1 MPITNTL
8 AQRSRPELRRTK
20 RLSKVALDSAAEHPL
35 ARKRASHSARHPLE
49 LTRFEPGK
57 LAMDAASLRN
67 TGIPLIGET
76 DWGTNICLFYETKDD
91 LLKTT
96 VAYFEAGLANHELCV
111 WAVSDPISEA
121 DAKNALRSGIA
132 DFEDYVAGG
141 SIDISSNEQWDLKE
155 DEFNLQ
161 RITGDWTAK
170 LNRAL
175 ERGYDGLRVS
185 GNASWLETNHW
196 KEFCEYDQEID
207 RCVAG
212 KQIIVLC
219 THSLSAQRAVGVPDI
234 VRAHHFTIYRRHDE
248 WKFADSPQLKQAAA
262 EIEKLKDTVGKLA
275 VHLPSAE
282 ALTHREKAVLARIVQ
297 GESSREIGHQLG
309 ISLRTIEFH
318 RANIMTKI
326 GAKNVADLVRI
337 MLGE

>member
-1 MPITNTL
+1 MN
-8 AQRSRPELRRTK
+8 
-20 RLSKVALDSAAEHPL
+20 V
-35 ARKRASHSARHPLE
+35 
-49 LTRFEPGK
+49 
-57 LAMDAASLRN
+57 ASLRN

-96 VAYFEAGLANHELCV
+96 AAYFEAGLANHELCV
-111 WAVSDPISEA
+111 WAVSDPISET
-121 DAKNALRSGIA
+121 DAKNALQSGIA
-132 DFEDYVAGG
+132 DFENYVASS

-161 RITGDWTAK
+161 RITGGWTAK
-170 LNRAL
+170 LNEAL
-175 ERGYDGLRVS
+175 ERGYEGLRIS

-196 KEFCEYDQEID
+196 KEFCEYDLEID

-219 THSLSAQRAVGVPDI
+219 THSLSAKRAVEVPDI

-248 WKFADSPQLKQAAA
+248 WEFADSPELKQAAA
-262 EIEKLKDTVGKLA
+262 EIEKLKETVGKLA
-275 VHLPSAE
+275 AHFPAAE
-282 ALTHREKAVLARIVQ
+282 ELTHREKAVLAQIVK
-297 GESSREIGHQLG
+297 GGSSKEIAIQLG

-326 GAKNVADLVRI
+326 GARNVADLVRI
-337 MLGE
+337 MLGD